1 MVSVSAIDIMARLAA
16 LDEQAAQLSRRLSEG
31 EDSAAIWRECE
42 QVTDEFEVL
51 LEELRRVS

>member
-1 MVSVSAIDIMARLAA
+1 MSAIDIMARLAA

-51 LEELRRVS
+51 LEEMRRVS